1 MDDTT
6 SIVLVVEPTY
16 VSHATVINDVCI
28 LQGLKPSVISYANN
42 QPTDLQLWDS
52 NFCFIS
58 LSRTNE
64 YLEDNAKKFT
74 CSLF

>member
-6 SIVLVVEPTY
+6 SIVLVVEPTH
-16 VSHATVINDVCI
+16 VPHATVINDVCI

-52 NFCFIS
+52 NFCSVSIFEM
-58 LSRTNE
+58 NK
-64 YLEDNAKKFT
+64 YLEGNAK
-74 CSLF
+74 